1 MNGERVPRPA
11 GPALPPEEF
20 GAEPVL
26 RIEDLAVHYP
36 VRRSSRAFRAREVVR
51 AVDGVSF
58 DVHPGEVL
66 ALVGES
72 GCGKTTIARAVMRLV
87 EPTAGRIVFQ
97 GNDITHLRGRELRD
111 LRQRFQMVFQDPY
124 ESLDPRQTVFETV
137 SEPLLI
143 HGRGHDAGG
152 RRELV
157 HRALERAGLHPP
169 EEIAPRY
176 PHHLSG
182 GQRQR
187 VAIAAAMVL
196 DPTLV
201 VADEPVSML
210 DVSLRAGILKLMLEL
225 RERRDLAYLFITHD
239 LSLAWVVAD
248 RIAVIYL
255 GRIVEIGP
263 AADVIGRPRH
273 PYTRALVSVVPVP
286 EAGAAADQILLVGEA
301 PSPTSIPTGC
311 RFAPRCWL
319 RRERGDPQEC
329 TTTDPALGGV
339 GSAGHRAA
347 CHFVEGG
354 EEGVSHAD
362 R

>member
-1 MNGERVPRPA
+1 MSTEV
-11 GPALPPEEF
+11 
-20 GAEPVL
+20 PVL
-26 RIEDLAVHYP
+26 SVEDLHVHYP
-36 VRRSSRAFRAREVVR
+36 VRGGFRGRDAAR
-51 AVDGVSF
+51 AVDGVTF
-58 DVHPGEVL
+58 DIRPGEVL

-87 EPTAGRIVFQ
+87 EPTGGRIVYR
-97 GNDITHLRGRELRD
+97 GRDITHLEGKELRT
-111 LRQRFQMVFQDPY
+111 LRQQFQMVFQDPY

-143 HGRGHDAGG
+143 HGRGANPAE
-152 RRELV
+152 RRALV
-157 HRALERAGLHPP
+157 YRALERAGLHPP
-169 EEIAPRY
+169 EEIARRY

-196 DPTLV
+196 DPGLV

-225 RERRDLAYLFITHD
+225 RAQRELAYLFITHD

-248 RIAVIYL
+248 RIAVVYL
-255 GRIVEIGP
+255 GRIVELGS
-263 AADVIGRPRH
+263 AADVIADPQH
-273 PYTRALVSVVPVP
+273 PYTKALVSVIPVP
-286 EAGAAADQILLVGEA
+286 EAGAAAEQILLTGET
-301 PSPTSIPTGC
+301 PSPTSIPLGC

-329 TTTDPALGGV
+329 VIADPQLHPPEAGGADHV
-339 GSAGHRAA
+339 VA
-347 CHFVEGG
+347 CHL
-354 EEGVSHAD
+354 A
-362 R
+362 

>member
-1 MNGERVPRPA
+1 VSAEPSASAPPSSVPA
-11 GPALPPEEF
+11 S
-20 GAEPVL
+20 EPVL
-26 RIEDLAVHYP
+26 RVEDLAVHFP
-36 VRRSSRAFRAREVVR
+36 VRRSSGAFRAREVVR

-58 DVHPGEVL
+58 DVRPGEVL

-87 EPTAGRIVFQ
+87 EPTAGRVAFRGQ
-97 GNDITHLRGRELRD
+97 DITHLKGRELRE

-124 ESLDPRQTVFETV
+124 ESLDPRQSVLETV

-143 HGRGHDAGG
+143 HGRGRDAAE

-169 EEIAPRY
+169 EEIARRY

-196 DPTLV
+196 DPMLV

-263 AADVIGRPRH
+263 AGAVIGRPRH
-273 PYTRALVSVVPVP
+273 PYTKALVSVVPVP
-286 EAGAAADQILLVGEA
+286 EAGAAEEQILLVGET
-301 PSPTSIPTGC
+301 PSPTAIPPGC
-311 RFAPRCWL
+311 RFASRCWL
-319 RRERGDPQEC
+319 RRELGDPQEC
-329 TTTDPALGGV
+329 TTVDPGLRGEEE
-339 GSAGHRAA
+339 HLAA
-347 CHFVEGG
+347 CHFALTGTT
-354 EEGVSHAD
+354 D
-362 R
+362 RGSVTEPVPQNP

>member
-1 MNGERVPRPA
+1 MSVERASRP
-11 GPALPPEEF
+11 
-20 GAEPVL
+20 AEPVL
-26 RIEDLAVHYP
+26 PPGEPVLRVEDLSVHYP
-36 VRRSSRAFRAREVVR
+36 VRRGSGVFGARGVVR

-58 DVHPGEVL
+58 DVRPGEVL

-87 EPTAGRIVFQ
+87 EPTAGRVVFR
-97 GNDITHLRGRELRD
+97 GRDVTHLRGRGLRE

-143 HGRGHDAGG
+143 HGRGRDASG

-248 RIAVIYL
+248 RIAVVYL
-255 GRIVEIGP
+255 GRVVEIGP
-263 AADVIGRPRH
+263 AADVIARPRH

-286 EAGAAADQILLVGEA
+286 EAGAAEDQILLVGET
-301 PSPTSIPTGC
+301 PSPTSIPPGC
-311 RFAPRCWL
+311 RFASRCWL

-329 TTTDPALGGV
+329 TTIDPALRDE
-339 GSAGHRAA
+339 GSSTHLAA
-347 CHFVEGG
+347 CHFAEEA
-354 EEGVSHAD
+354 EEGVTHD
-362 R
+362 HR

>member
-1 MNGERVPRPA
+1 MTDLGAVRPDVDA
-11 GPALPPEEF
+11 TPG
-20 GAEPVL
+20 EPVL
-26 RIEDLAVHYP
+26 RVENLAVHYP
-36 VRRSSRAFRAREVVR
+36 ARRGSGGRARDVVR

-58 DVHPGEVL
+58 EVRPGEVL

-87 EPTAGRIVFQ
+87 EPTAGRIVFRGQ
-97 GNDITHLRGRELRD
+97 DIGHLRGRDLRE

-124 ESLDPRQTVFETV
+124 ESLDPRQTVLETV

-143 HGRGHDAGG
+143 HGRGRDPAE
-152 RRELV
+152 RRDLV

-169 EEIAPRY
+169 EEIAKRY

-210 DVSLRAGILKLMLEL
+210 DVSLRAGILQLMLEL
-225 RERRDLAYLFITHD
+225 REQRDLAYLFITHD

-248 RIAVIYL
+248 RIAVVYL
-255 GRIVEIGP
+255 GRVVEIGP

-286 EAGAAADQILLVGEA
+286 EAGAVEGQIVLVGET
-301 PSPTSIPTGC
+301 PSPTAIPAGC
-311 RFAPRCWL
+311 RFASRCWL
-319 RRERGDPQEC
+319 RRERGDPAEC
-329 TTTDPALGGV
+329 TTADPALRGDTAGG
-339 GSAGHRAA
+339 HLAA
-347 CHFVEGG
+347 CHLAEDL
-354 EEGVSHAD
+354 EEGVPHAD